1 MKSVNVAKF
10 MKQILPKGKEYI
22 VSAYASEELH
32 LFGKVIVISTAVS
45 EITMISHRGRFVGY
59 VLPERDTVKE
69 SIEEHKDIIK
79 SYIGIDAPYI
89 GVFNMDRKIL
99 INEIRI

>member
-22 VSAYASEELH
+22 VSAYASEELNI
-32 LFGKVIVISTAVS
+32 FGKVIVISKAVS
-45 EITMISHRGRFVGY
+45 EITMISHHGRFVGY

-69 SIEEHKDIIK
+69 AIEEYKDTIK
-79 SYIGIDAPYI
+79 SYIGVDAPYI
-89 GVFNMDRKIL
+89 GVFDMNRKL
-99 INEIRI
+99 IIGEVRM